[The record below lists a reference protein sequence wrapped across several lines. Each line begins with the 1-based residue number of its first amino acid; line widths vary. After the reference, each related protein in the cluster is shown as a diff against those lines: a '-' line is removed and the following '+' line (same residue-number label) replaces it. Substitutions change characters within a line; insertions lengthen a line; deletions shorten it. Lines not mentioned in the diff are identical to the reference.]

1 MTNPNSKLQNW
12 LLVLAV
18 LTLAIA
24 PLIFVR
30 GGEFAG
36 SDDKAKKAITEVQ
49 PGYQPWFK
57 SLFEPPSS
65 EVASLLFSS
74 QAALGAGVIGYVI
87 GLYKGRS
94 QQQKNNNEHSD

>member
-1 MTNPNSKLQNW
+1 MNQSKKGLSNW
-12 LLVLAV
+12 LLILAV
-18 LTLAIA
+18 ITLAVV

-30 GGEFAG
+30 GAEFTG
-36 SDDKAKKAITEVQ
+36 SDGEAEKAISEVQ

-57 SLFEPPSS
+57 PLFEPPSG
-65 EVASLLFSS
+65 EVESLLFTS

-94 QQQKNNNEHSD
+94 QQQRKKE

>member
-1 MTNPNSKLQNW
+1 MNQSKKGLSNW

-18 LTLAIA
+18 ITLAVV

-30 GGEFAG
+30 GAEFTG
-36 SDDKAKKAITEVQ
+36 SDGEAEKAISEVQ

-57 SLFEPPSS
+57 PLFEPPSG
-65 EVASLLFSS
+65 EVESLLFTS

-94 QQQKNNNEHSD
+94 QQQRKKE

>member
-1 MTNPNSKLQNW
+1 MKQSKNGLSNW
-12 LLVLAV
+12 LLIVAVIALAV
-18 LTLAIA
+18 V

-30 GGEFAG
+30 GGEFTG
-36 SDDKAKKAITEVQ
+36 SDDQAEKAISEIH

-57 SLFEPPSS
+57 PLFEPPSG
-65 EVASLLFSS
+65 EIESLLFSS

-94 QQQKNNNEHSD
+94 QQQRNKE

>member
-1 MTNPNSKLQNW
+1 MNQSKKGLSNW

-18 LTLAIA
+18 IALAVV

-30 GGEFAG
+30 GAEFTG
-36 SDDKAKKAITEVQ
+36 SDGEAEKAISEVQ

-57 SLFEPPSS
+57 PLFEPPSN
-65 EVASLLFSS
+65 EVESLLFTS
-74 QAALGAGVIGYVI
+74 QAALGAGAIGYVI

-94 QQQKNNNEHSD
+94 QQQRNKE